1 MEREKPFVYIDTNFS
16 LGEALML
23 KLAFNSF
30 DFELVGLSTISSF
43 MDAKTA
49 AENIV
54 GMSELE
60 DLYLS
65 VSQGES
71 VNLSDQEILLR
82 GEDHE
87 IFKNVKDYVEEE
99 EASKNLYDLAQDC
112 GRLDIIA
119 TGPLTN
125 IAKALRDYEDL
136 EDYID
141 HIFILGS
148 TFSTGDVTAT
158 AEYNFF
164 TDPQAADEILNRGI
178 DIFILPLDLS
188 KSLVLNNDL
197 LKDLKSK
204 DQVTKKIL
212 DAYRMRPEELR
223 DLGPALLLYL
233 VLTPEAF
240 IFEEDGLRV
249 NTKEERGKVYRTN
262 QRKKAYIANRVNE
275 NSFFEFLKAGL

>member
-212 DAYRMRPEELR
+212 DVYRMRPEELR

>member
-164 TDPQAADEILNRGI
+164 TDPLAADEILNRGI